1 MSSQG
6 YGGRE
11 RAREREREREEYRH
25 GHPESAS
32 TSGRGRSVLL
42 LDELHSQIGSANPR
56 ERYRVLKRVTL
67 SDLSQGQQSA
77 ACAVFRRGYVEAC
90 LACCEERIR
99 GDVQE
104 DVLVGLQL
112 LAAQGLA
119 SGVYDDEGGGELV
132 ERVCVRV
139 MTSCSTTCSTCSTT
153 SNTTLSSSVDWRGN
167 DGVYA
172 LSMVKFLNKVAL
184 GLLAR
189 RDDGSEQVCLRVVA
203 CMGAVGRAGGRE
215 VHGRVCRG
223 VAAMAAHG
231 RCVGGWVGAVIGGF
245 GDDLGGGDACIGSVE
260 AGYRAAILLTIVS
273 TAHRYHLDVW
283 LYVKDVLDRMLAG
296 ENNLASLRAERWAA
310 AHPDAIRPHRVEEA
324 RYRADAKATRRA
336 RLAPPVHKGAKSRA
350 S

>member
-1 MSSQG
+1 MSSSQG

-11 RAREREREREEYRH
+11 LEREQEQEREHRH
-25 GHPESAS
+25 GHAS
-32 TSGRGRSVLL
+32 TSGRGRYRSVL
-42 LDELHSQIGSANPR
+42 LDELHSQIGSAPNPR

-77 ACAVFRRGYVEAC
+77 ACAVVRRGYVEAC
-90 LACCEERIR
+90 LACCEERIG

-119 SGVYDDEGGGELV
+119 SGVYDDEGGGALV

-139 MTSCSTTCSTCSTT
+139 MTSCSTTCSTTCSTST
-153 SNTTLSSSVDWRGN
+153 SCSVSSSVGWRGN
-167 DGVYA
+167 GGVYA

-231 RCVGGWVGAVIGGF
+231 RCVGGWVRAVIGVF
-245 GDDLGGGDACIGSVE
+245 GDNLRPENGGGDDDDDDDDDDERVVSQGTDEESVRTHDEDSRSSGSLFH
-260 AGYRAAILLTIVS
+260 APFGA
-273 TAHRYHLDVW
+273 
-283 LYVKDVLDRMLAG
+283 
-296 ENNLASLRAERWAA
+296 
-310 AHPDAIRPHRVEEA
+310 
-324 RYRADAKATRRA
+324 RA
-336 RLAPPVHKGAKSRA
+336 RLRRVFQS
-350 S
+350 SS